1 MKKTPMRQCLG
12 CREMK
17 PKSELLRV
25 VKSPAGAISLDLSG
39 KGPGRGAYVCRSN
52 DCFKRAVKS
61 KALSRAFGA
70 RIPEET
76 LEALGN
82 KIATEDII

>member
-17 PKSELLRV
+17 PKSGLLRV
-25 VKSPAGAISLDLSG
+25 VKSPDGVISLDLTE
-39 KGPGRGAYVCRSN
+39 KGPGRGAYVCRSSE
-52 DCFKRAVKS
+52 CLKRAVKS

-70 RIPEET
+70 PIPEEI